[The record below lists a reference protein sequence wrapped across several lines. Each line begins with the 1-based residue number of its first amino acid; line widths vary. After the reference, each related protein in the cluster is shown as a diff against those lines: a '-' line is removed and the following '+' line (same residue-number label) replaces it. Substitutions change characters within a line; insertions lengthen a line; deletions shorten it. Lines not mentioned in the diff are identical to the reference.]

1 MGKKISNPFSVE
13 EACQTAFAYPFAR
26 PLLAPESRES
36 KFRVIIYFVLLLG
49 LILCPEQSQTKCNL
63 LRGKTTTT
71 TTETMNNNDENEEE
85 FAAGSNAVGSEPI
98 TDEYHQQ
105 AGDTTLSSSKYDFD
119 NGMLLDLCNDQ
130 LILLF
135 LSFS

>member
-1 MGKKISNPFSVE
+1 
-13 EACQTAFAYPFAR
+13 
-26 PLLAPESRES
+26 
-36 KFRVIIYFVLLLG
+36 
-49 LILCPEQSQTKCNL
+49 
-63 LRGKTTTT
+63 
-71 TTETMNNNDENEEE
+71 MNNNDENEEE

-98 TDEYHQQ
+98 TDEHHQQ

-135 LSFS
+135 LSFSWPLIHFHEPLAREFHFYDPYKSVIIC